1 MTSSNSL
8 SRREFLLS
16 VLTLGAGVAATGGV
30 AWGSQQAHTAE
41 QLAQELTALKQA
53 SLGVSPSVV
62 TPNALLGEKD
72 AQIARLAS
80 ELAAAQQ
87 QIQQLQALLS
97 ESQNAAYQAQTD
109 LQTLTQQT
117 GELENRNTYL
127 QGLVDLFEKLEGIG
141 IDDVFSLALVT
152 LSTTWSTLASFVP
165 RFEVGKGVVIPA
177 LDGFDNSLP
186 GWQVNLTRVKDLLAV
201 GESLL
206 ERVRQTAQQVAQKAE
221 QISEPFTDFVKVVL
235 SKLPF
240 DSGKKIEETLNNF
253 KELVLHLPN
262 LFTDARVLVLAPLA
276 QFTGE
281 TAESWLTTLTRPVRE
296 HLLAPVQEFMS
307 AWGQANQTLAEQVL
321 TPTQTALQ
329 ARADV
334 RAQIQAHKAQQTG

>member
-1 MTSSNSL
+1 MTTSNSL

-16 VLTLGAGVAATGGV
+16 VLTLGASAAATGGV

-41 QLAQELTALKQA
+41 QLTQELTALKQA
-53 SLGVSPSVV
+53 SLGASPSIV

-72 AQIARLAS
+72 AQISRLAS
-80 ELAAAQQ
+80 ELSAAQQ
-87 QIQQLQALLS
+87 QIQQLQTLLS
-97 ESQNAAYQAQTD
+97 ESQNAAYQAQTN
-109 LQTLTQQT
+109 LQSLTQQAS
-117 GELENRNTYL
+117 ELENRNTYL

-141 IDDVFSLALVT
+141 VDDVFSMALAT
-152 LSTTWSTLASFVP
+152 LSATWSTLASFVP

-186 GWQVNLTRVKDLLAV
+186 GWQINLSRVTDLLAV
-201 GESLL
+201 GETLL
-206 ERVRQTAQQVAQKAE
+206 ERVRQTAQQVVQKAE
-221 QISEPFTDFVKVVL
+221 QLTEPFTDFVKVVL

-262 LFTDARVLVLAPLA
+262 LFTDARVLLLDPLA

-281 TAESWLTTLTRPVRE
+281 TAESWLKTLTKPVRE
-296 HLLAPVQEFMS
+296 HLLNPMQEFLS
-307 AWGQANQTLAEQVL
+307 AWVQANQTLAEQVL
-321 TPTQTALQ
+321 TPSQTALQ
-329 ARADV
+329 ARADL
-334 RAQIQAHKAQQTG
+334 RAQIQAHKDAQTS